1 MKKILFLSIFFLNF
15 SNFIFTQNLQ
25 IKAARKAKSLIGYKT
40 KKIKVN
46 NKFFNYDC
54 SGLVAA
60 SYYPFGIDLID
71 LVKSRPDRNIT
82 VRLYKEFYKKIIR
95 NKSHIPNIGDLIF
108 FQNTYDK
115 NKNNKW
121 DDGITH
127 IGIVTKVDSDKT
139 IHFVHLIRKGI
150 MSHRMNLNF
159 PKKYIHR
166 NKKVNDFLRRRPKS
180 DNRRWRYLASNFFNG
195 FLTVVDKK

>member
-1 MKKILFLSIFFLNF
+1 MRNFLFLFIFFL
-15 SNFIFTQNLQ
+15 SLISSFIFSQNIQ
-25 IKAARKAKSLIGYKT
+25 TKAAQKSKSLIGYKA

-60 SYYPFGIDLID
+60 AYYPFGIDLID
-71 LVKSRPDRNIT
+71 SVKSLPDRNIT
-82 VRLYKEFYKKIIR
+82 IRLYKKFYKKIIK

-108 FQNTYDK
+108 FQNTYDR
-115 NKNNKW
+115 NKNNQW

-150 MSHRMNLNF
+150 MEHRMNLNL
-159 PKKYIHR
+159 PKKYIHK

-180 DNRRWRYLASNFFNG
+180 DNRRWRYLASNFFAG
-195 FLTVVDKK
+195 FLEVTQK